1 MAPPDQPQKPRPGI
15 KTPAPQPITWAREGR
30 LREKLMS
37 KTAHAVGFS
46 FVERLAQDLRDER
59 LELPAF
65 PEAVLRIQRALQS
78 PDTSTDDVVRILSS
92 EPALA
97 ARLLRIANSVEFR
110 RADQDITDLRQAV
123 SRMGFNMVRSV
134 SVAFAM
140 RQLRRKDSYSPAAK
154 AQLEQAWTDSLN
166 VSATCFVIAKRFAK
180 SNPDQALLAGLL
192 HVLGRLYIIMRS
204 KDSPEVSDAEMREVI
219 DGWHAAIGKAI
230 LESWGLP
237 ETLQD
242 AVAHQ
247 DEYETELEGA
257 VCLTDILIAG
267 KLLAK
272 GERNGERF
280 PALRRVGATDRAM
293 EDFAEELRSVKG
305 SLSE

>member
-1 MAPPDQPQKPRPGI
+1 MSG
-15 KTPAPQPITWAREGR
+15 TP
-30 LREKLMS
+30 
-37 KTAHAVGFS
+37 HAVGFS

-97 ARLLRIANSVEFR
+97 ARLLRMANSAEFR
-110 RADQDITDLRQAV
+110 RADQNVTDLRKAV
-123 SRMGFNMVRSV
+123 ARMGFNMVRSV

-140 RQLRRKDSYSPAAK
+140 RQLRRKDTYTAA
-154 AQLEQAWTDSLN
+154 AQEQLEKAWEDSLAA
-166 VSATCFVIAKRFAK
+166 SAMCFVIAKRFTRL
-180 SNPDQALLAGLL
+180 NPDQALLVGLL

-204 KDSPEVSDAEMREVI
+204 KDSPELSDAEIRDVLG
-219 DGWHAAIGKAI
+219 GWHAPIGKAI
-230 LESWGLP
+230 LETWGLP
-237 ETLQD
+237 ETLQH
-242 AVAHQ
+242 AVEHQ
-247 DEYETELEGA
+247 DEFEEKQDGE
-257 VCLTDILIAG
+257 VSLTDVLVAA

-272 GERNGERF
+272 GENDGARF
-280 PALRRVGATDRAM
+280 PALRRIGVAITDGANPMEQYADELGSVRA
-293 EDFAEELRSVKG
+293 

>member
-1 MAPPDQPQKPRPGI
+1 
-15 KTPAPQPITWAREGR
+15 
-30 LREKLMS
+30 MS
-37 KTAHAVGFS
+37 SPAHAVAFS

-78 PDTSTDDVVRILSS
+78 SETSTDDIVRILSS

-97 ARLLRIANSVEFR
+97 ARLLRMANSAEFR
-110 RADQDITDLRQAV
+110 RADQEVTDLRKAV

-140 RQLRRKDSYSPAAK
+140 RQLRRKDTYTPTARL
-154 AQLEQAWTDSLN
+154 QLEQAWEDSLN
-166 VSATCFVIAKRFAK
+166 ASAACFVIAKRFTRL
-180 SNPDQALLAGLL
+180 NPDQALLTGLL

-204 KDSPEVSDAEMREVI
+204 KDAAELSDADRRTVI
-219 DGWHAAIGKAI
+219 DGWQATIGKAI

-237 ETLQD
+237 EELQH
-242 AVAHQ
+242 AVEHQ
-247 DEYETELEGA
+247 DELEIAHEGD
-257 VCLTDILIAG
+257 VSITDVLIAA
-267 KLLAK
+267 KLVAR
-272 GERNGERF
+272 GERDGARF
-280 PALRRVGATDRAM
+280 PALRRVGVANSEGSDPVAQY
-293 EDFAEELRSVKG
+293 AEELRSVRA

>member
-1 MAPPDQPQKPRPGI
+1 
-15 KTPAPQPITWAREGR
+15 
-30 LREKLMS
+30 MS
-37 KTAHAVGFS
+37 STAHAVGFS

-65 PEAVLRIQRALQS
+65 PEAVLRIQRVLQS

-97 ARLLRIANSVEFR
+97 ARLLRMANSAEFR
-110 RADQDITDLRQAV
+110 RADQNITDLRKAV

-134 SVAFAM
+134 AVAFAM
-140 RQLRRKDSYSPAAK
+140 RQLRRKDTYSAS
-154 AQLEQAWTDSLN
+154 AQAELERAWEASLEA
-166 VSATCFVIAKRFAK
+166 SATCFVIAKRFTRL
-180 SNPDQALLAGLL
+180 NPDQALLVGLL

-204 KDSPEVSDAEMREVI
+204 KDVAELSDAEMRNVI

-237 ETLQD
+237 ETLQH
-242 AVAHQ
+242 AVEHQ
-247 DEYETELEGA
+247 DELDAAQEGD
-257 VCLTDILIAG
+257 VSMTDVLIAA

-272 GERNGERF
+272 GEQDGVKF
-280 PALRRVGATDRAM
+280 PVLLRVGVASADGTNPM
-293 EDFAEELRSVKG
+293 EQYADELRSVRA
-305 SLSE
+305 SLSD

>member
-1 MAPPDQPQKPRPGI
+1 
-15 KTPAPQPITWAREGR
+15 
-30 LREKLMS
+30 MS
-37 KTAHAVGFS
+37 SPAHAVGFS

-97 ARLLRIANSVEFR
+97 ARLLRMANSAEFR
-110 RADQDITDLRQAV
+110 RADQNITDLRKAV

-134 SVAFAM
+134 AVAFAM
-140 RQLRRKDSYSPAAK
+140 RQLRRKDTYTAA
-154 AQLEQAWTDSLN
+154 AQAELERAWEDSLAA
-166 VSATCFVIAKRFAK
+166 SAACFVIAKRFTRL
-180 SNPDQALLAGLL
+180 NPDQALLTGLL

-204 KDSPEVSDAEMREVI
+204 KDSPELSDRDMREVI
-219 DGWHAAIGKAI
+219 DGWHASIGKAI

-237 ETLQD
+237 EELQH
-242 AVAHQ
+242 ALEYQ
-247 DEYETELEGA
+247 DELEREQEGH
-257 VCLTDILIAG
+257 VSMTDVLIAA

-272 GERNGERF
+272 GETDGARY
-280 PALRRVGATDRAM
+280 PALRRLGVAVQDGALPMAQY
-293 EDFAEELRSVKG
+293 EEELRSVRV